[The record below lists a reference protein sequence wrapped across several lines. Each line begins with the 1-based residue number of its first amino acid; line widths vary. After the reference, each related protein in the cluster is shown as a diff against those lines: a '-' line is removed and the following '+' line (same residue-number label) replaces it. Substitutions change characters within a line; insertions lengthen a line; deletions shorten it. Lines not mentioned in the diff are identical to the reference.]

1 MEQVVVLDGG
11 IGDFLQC
18 IPFVL
23 NEKKFKYICITH
35 LKGAK
40 SFFEVIG
47 IDLKIYFFSNEK
59 EKSTILKS
67 LPKPMEYLRCPRTQY
82 FEDNPFKVETPLF
95 NNGKPIVGIH
105 VNGSAY
111 SLNVQ
116 KQFGMI
122 LKSIPSRLIKE
133 LISDYYKVM
142 VFGLKEEIMQI
153 NLIESDNLRFVI
165 NENPAISLA
174 YVQQCNAVVASDSGI
189 KTMSSMLKIPT
200 MVWLGDYQD
209 PPRDQ
214 LFIDPYVND
223 GVMRVFRYKDVNAQ
237 FSDGLRLSK
246 EFLKEVL

>member
-1 MEQVVVLDGG
+1 MEQVFVLDGG

-23 NEKKFKYICITH
+23 NENKFKYICITH

-40 SFFEVIG
+40 QFFEVIG
-47 IDLKIYFFSNEK
+47 VDLKISFFSNEK
-59 EKSTILKS
+59 EKSTILNS
-67 LPKPMEYLRCPRTQY
+67 LPKSIEYLRCPRTQY

-122 LKSIPSRLIKE
+122 LKSIPPRLIKE
-133 LISDYYKVM
+133 LISDYYNIM

-223 GVMRVFRYKDVNAQ
+223 GVMRLFRYKDVNAQ
-237 FSDGLRLSK
+237 FGDGLRLSK
-246 EFLKEVL
+246 EFIKEVL